1 MSEVYLAYDEKHHRQ
16 IAIKILPDD
25 LAQNSTYISR
35 FEREA
40 AVGRK
45 IVHPNVVRCLDSG
58 QDSATGRRFLA
69 MEYVKGQSA
78 QNHLERQGPLPL
90 AEATHVAVDIAR
102 GLEELHH
109 RGFVHRDVKP
119 GNILIGEDGRA
130 KLADLGV
137 AKTLGDN
144 VDLTSFD
151 QGIGTPFYMPWE
163 QSLNA
168 SIVDPRSDLFAL
180 GATYYHLITG
190 RVPFPG
196 NDVAEV
202 AEKKDLGFFIPAREI
217 NDKLPK
223 SVDNILSK
231 LMARTP
237 TERFQTATE
246 LIEALRASGLTGEK
260 DVNSQLVETELP
272 PAVTRPDLKA
282 AKKTPARLV
291 KSEKIWTY
299 QYRHGS
305 GWKRGKARTQDI
317 VHLYEDGILPDEFFV
332 AAKGQKTCRDYRTV
346 AEFRELKR
354 KTPHLVPAQEPV
366 TKKRRLSVARMALIL
381 GLALIL
387 TATASLIFHLVIG
400 GN

>member
-1 MSEVYLAYDEKHHRQ
+1 MSEVYLAYDEKLHKQ

-45 IVHPNVVRCLDSG
+45 IVHPNVVRCIESG
-58 QDSATGRRFLA
+58 QDAATGRRFLV

-78 QNHLERQGPLPL
+78 QNHLERSGPLPL
-90 AEATHVAVDIAR
+90 AEATQVVVDIAR

-119 GNILIGEDGRA
+119 GNILIAEDGRA

-137 AKTLGDN
+137 AKALGDN

-180 GATYYHLITG
+180 GATYYHMITG
-190 RVPFPG
+190 HVPFPG

-202 AEKKDLGFFIPAREI
+202 AAKKDLGSFIPAREI
-217 NDKLPK
+217 NDKLPR
-223 SVDNILSK
+223 SVDSILAK
-231 LMARTP
+231 LMSRAP
-237 TERFQTATE
+237 TERFQTATQ

-260 DVNSQLVETELP
+260 EVVSQLVETELP
-272 PAVTRPDLKA
+272 PAVTRPDLKS
-282 AKKTPARLV
+282 AKKPSPKARKNEQV
-291 KSEKIWTY
+291 WTY

-332 AAKGQKTCRDYRTV
+332 AAKGQKTCRDFRTV
-346 AEFRELKR
+346 PEFRELKR
-354 KTPHLVPAQEPV
+354 KSPAPAASPSPV
-366 TKKRRLSVARMALIL
+366 VKKRQLDYGRVAAIL
-381 GLALIL
+381 GTAVVL
-387 TATASLIFHLVIG
+387 TAAASLVFHLVFG
-400 GN
+400 GS